1 MLEIARAE
9 SEANYREVRELL
21 VELIKWDTAQV
32 GRLGLDAQAAL
43 DFYYAAG
50 KEALPGVYG
59 SSKTRVRSHHDIH

>member
-43 DFYYAAG
+43 DFYYAA
-50 KEALPGVYG
+50 
-59 SSKTRVRSHHDIH
+59 